1 MKALRR
7 NKRPVYYA
15 MYEGVT
21 EQTRDGLYTG
31 GREKHY
37 GDATLLMMDVGA
49 SRTAYGFV
57 SSVVQMDYFGLD
69 KPYSK
74 VALCDDIDCPITE
87 ETIIWLDMGKLNEYS
102 VDIGYSVG
110 DKVLYDGKIY
120 ECSEAVSQSEFDP
133 TKWKEVPHNYI
144 VSGIA
149 KSINFIAYALKEVD
163 LR

>member
-1 MKALRR
+1 MRGLHR

-21 EQTRDGLYTG
+21 ETIKDGLYTG
-31 GREKHY
+31 GRQKSY
-37 GDATLLMMDVGA
+37 GAVQKIRMDVGA

-74 VALCDDIDCPITE
+74 VAMCDDINCPITE
-87 ETIIWLDMGKLNEYS
+87 ETLIWLDMGDLNAYS
-102 VDIGYSVG
+102 VDAEYSAG
-110 DKVLYDGKIY
+110 DKVIYDGKIY
-120 ECSEAVSQSEFDP
+120 ECNQSVTPSEFDP
-133 TKWKEVPHNYI
+133 SAWSEVPHNYI

-149 KSINFIAYALKEVD
+149 KSLNFISYALKEVD
-163 LR
+163 FG